1 MIDADLSHVSV
12 RYKTNNMTVE
22 LLLYLCHCFN
32 LVLAEENSANK
43 TSFKTLAICIA
54 LYNNVA

>member
-12 RYKTNNMTVE
+12 QYNINNMTVE

-32 LVLAEENSANK
+32 LVLAEENSASK
-43 TSFKTLAICIA
+43 TSFTTQAISRA
-54 LYNNVA
+54 LYNDDT

>member
-1 MIDADLSHVSV
+1 MIDADLNHVSV
-12 RYKTNNMTVE
+12 RYKINNMTVE

-43 TSFKTLAICIA
+43 TFFKTQAISRA
-54 LYNNVA
+54 L